1 MFVLHQI
8 NLKYQNK
15 KMLFLL
21 YQSKVKQREIIKK
34 YDIKINNHQNMILSC
49 LTNVKNLYQESHE
62 IKNYI

>member
-1 MFVLHQI
+1 MFVLNQI
-8 NLKYQNK
+8 NFKYQNK

-49 LTNVKNLYQESHE
+49 LTSVKNLYQESHE
-62 IKNYI
+62 IKNDI

>member
-1 MFVLHQI
+1 MFVLQQI

-21 YQSKVKQREIIKK
+21 YQSMVKQREIIK
-34 YDIKINNHQNMILSC
+34 YHDIKINNYQNMILSC

-62 IKNYI
+62 IKNDI

>member
-15 KMLFLL
+15 KLLFLL
-21 YQSKVKQREIIKK
+21 YQSMAKQREIIKE

-49 LTNVKNLYQESHE
+49 LTNVKNLYQEWHE